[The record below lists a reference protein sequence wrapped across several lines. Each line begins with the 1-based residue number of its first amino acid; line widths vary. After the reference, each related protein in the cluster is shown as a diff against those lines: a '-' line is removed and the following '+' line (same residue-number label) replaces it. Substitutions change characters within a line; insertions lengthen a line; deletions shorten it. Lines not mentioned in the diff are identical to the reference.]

1 MPKKISFIGTARG
14 KFSAQEVHDA
24 VVRVL
29 GENVVGHVCLTT
41 ELPSNLD
48 HVDLVVCVATM
59 KEKVAERVP
68 REKIVGIDLVPTTDF
83 FSRVARIPEG
93 ETAYLFSD
101 SINYANWLI
110 MRCKENYIQHVNM
123 EIIQTAALSEREVEE
138 KLKDAKYIIGVEN
151 TVGQNGVMQRK
162 FGAYIRKDAV
172 IIGALR
178 TASLESACELMQW
191 AVSKDHRQMLENFTD
206 KMQHLYGN
214 LSEITDI
221 SNHLKSAFRQEA
233 EHFSKINED
242 LGNEKERLTTL
253 KDLAQNLLAA
263 TQNIGD
269 VTGAIKHISAQTNL
283 LALNA
288 TIEAARVGEQ
298 GRGFAVVAREIG
310 KLADE
315 SKTSTEKIHSS
326 IQEVK
331 GFVNKIAPTLEEL
344 AQVIDYNQN
353 VFMQAS
359 NKSKEEETSIVK
371 IHSALEAI
379 NVMGSELNKD
389 MKAMAINKA

>member
-1 MPKKISFIGTARG
+1 MSEKISFIGTARG

-29 GENVVGHVCLTT
+29 GKNTVGRVFLTT

-48 HVDLVVCVATM
+48 HIDLVVCVATM
-59 KEKVAERVP
+59 IEKIAESVP

-110 MRCKENYIQHVNM
+110 ARCKENYIQHINI
-123 EIIQTAALSEREVEE
+123 EIIQAAALSEREIEG
-138 KLKDAKYIIGVEN
+138 KLKNAKYIIGVEN
-151 TVGQNGVMQRK
+151 TVGQNGVMRSK
-162 FGAYIRKDAV
+162 FGAYIRADAI
-172 IIGALR
+172 IIGAFR

-206 KMQHLYGN
+206 KMQMLYGN
-214 LSEITDI
+214 LGEITHI

-233 EHFSKINED
+233 EHFSKITED
-242 LGNEKERLTTL
+242 MSNEKGRLTML
-253 KDLAQNLLAA
+253 KNLAQNLLVS
-263 TQNIGD
+263 TQNIGN
-269 VTGAIKHISAQTNL
+269 VTGTIKHISAQTNL

-298 GRGFAVVAREIG
+298 GRGFAVVAREVG
-310 KLADE
+310 KLAGE
-315 SKTSTEKIHSS
+315 SKTSTEEIHSS
-326 IQEVK
+326 IQEVI
-331 GFVNKIAPTLEEL
+331 GFVNKIAPALEEL

-353 VFMQAS
+353 AFMQAS
-359 NKSKEEETSIVK
+359 NKSKEEEASIVK

-379 NVMGSELNKD
+379 NVMGGELNKD
-389 MKAMAINKA
+389 MKAMAHK

>member
-1 MPKKISFIGTARG
+1 
-14 KFSAQEVHDA
+14 
-24 VVRVL
+24 
-29 GENVVGHVCLTT
+29 
-41 ELPSNLD
+41 
-48 HVDLVVCVATM
+48 M

-110 MRCKENYIQHVNM
+110 MRCKENYIHHVNM

-162 FGAYIRKDAV
+162 FGAYIRKDAM

-359 NKSKEEETSIVK
+359 NKSKKEETSIVK

>member
-1 MPKKISFIGTARG
+1 MQEKISFIGTARG

-29 GENVVGHVCLTT
+29 GENAVGHVCLAT
-41 ELPSNLD
+41 ELPRNLD

-59 KEKVAERVP
+59 KKKVAERVP
-68 REKIVGIDLVPTTDF
+68 HEKIVGIDLVPTTDF
-83 FSRVARIPEG
+83 FSRVARIPSG

-110 MRCKENYIQHVNM
+110 MRCKENYIQHINM
-123 EIIQTAALSEREVEE
+123 EIIQIAALSEQEVEK
-138 KLKDAKYIIGVEN
+138 KLKGAKYLIGVEN
-151 TVGQNGVMQRK
+151 TVGKNGVMQRK
-162 FGAYIRKDAV
+162 FGSYIRKDAV

-191 AVSKDHRQMLENFTD
+191 AVSKDHRQMLENFTE
-206 KMQHLYGN
+206 KMQELYKN
-214 LSEITDI
+214 LSEITNI
-221 SNHLKSAFRQEA
+221 SNHLKKVFRQES
-233 EHFSKINED
+233 EQFSQINED
-242 LGNEKERLTTL
+242 MGNEKERLATL
-253 KDLAQNLLAA
+253 KNLAQNLLEA

-310 KLADE
+310 KLAGE

-326 IQEVK
+326 IQEVI

-359 NKSKEEETSIVK
+359 NKSREEEMSVEK
-371 IHSALEAI
+371 IHSVLEAI
-379 NVMGSELNKD
+379 KAMGGELNKD
-389 MKAMAINKA
+389 MKEMTYK

>member
-1 MPKKISFIGTARG
+1 MQEKISFIGTARG

-29 GENVVGHVCLTT
+29 GENAVGHVCLAT
-41 ELPSNLD
+41 ELPRNLD

-59 KEKVAERVP
+59 KKKVAERVP
-68 REKIVGIDLVPTTDF
+68 HEKIVGIDLVPTTDF
-83 FSRVARIPEG
+83 FSRIARIPSG

-110 MRCKENYIQHVNM
+110 MRCKENYIQHINM
-123 EIIQTAALSEREVEE
+123 EIIQIAALSEQEVEK
-138 KLKDAKYIIGVEN
+138 KLKGAKYLIGVEN
-151 TVGQNGVMQRK
+151 TVGKNGVMQRK
-162 FGAYIRKDAV
+162 FGSYIRKDAV

-191 AVSKDHRQMLENFTD
+191 AVSKDHRQMLENFTE
-206 KMQHLYGN
+206 KMQELYKN
-214 LSEITDI
+214 LSEITNI
-221 SNHLKSAFRQEA
+221 SNHLKKVFRQES
-233 EHFSKINED
+233 EQFSQINED
-242 LGNEKERLTTL
+242 MGNEKERLATL
-253 KDLAQNLLAA
+253 KNLAQNLLEA

-310 KLADE
+310 KLAGE

-326 IQEVK
+326 IQEVI

-359 NKSKEEETSIVK
+359 NKSREEEMSVEK
-371 IHSALEAI
+371 IHSVLEAI
-379 NVMGSELNKD
+379 KAMGGELNKD
-389 MKAMAINKA
+389 MKEMTYK